1 MNIRNC
7 RKCGKVFNH
16 IGGIPICPACKEA
29 AEKRFQ
35 DVKKYVREHPGSD
48 IRQIAADCEV
58 EVQQIQQWIRE
69 ERLEFTDDSPIKLPC
84 ENCGVMIRAGK
95 YCDACKNAMA
105 RNLNDAFGM
114 NKPKATMLEPVKKHS
129 DGNKMRYL
137 DKH

>member
-7 RKCGKVFNH
+7 RKCGKVYIY
-16 IGGIPICPACKEA
+16 IGGIPICPACKEV

-35 DVKKYVREHPGSD
+35 DVKKYIRENPRAD
-48 IRQIAADCEV
+48 IRQVAADCEV

-84 ENCGVMIRAGK
+84 ENCGAMIRAGK
-95 YCDACKNAMA
+95 YCESCKHKMA
-105 RNLNDAFGM
+105 NNLSDAFGM
-114 NKPKATMLEPVKKHS
+114 NKPKVTVVEQPKRQS